1 MKTQLRDIFKDPD
14 WTVYDPPADG
24 FCTMHAIYKDL
35 DIVTKTDDKDYL
47 LSQLYE
53 AMKKYMEKTVHEE
66 IVVRPK
72 VETNTIG
79 EYNFRD
85 QGTANETKGK
95 LRQYIQNDR
104 LPDSIQRFYN
114 QTRRNTNQTGINIQ
128 ELYNILKNSFQKGIG
143 PFRETRT
150 IFIENL
156 QNIELTKQDF
166 KGQNEEATKRVLAE
180 LKNSNDLGTE
190 IVAYFPYITGRNIL
204 YITVLA
210 GRRTP
215 KIDYYEG
222 PRDSTITPKN
232 TIIFNWSGHT
242 VLLQNTDEKKNALVE
257 PYIPKFSAQQVNK
270 AVRLGYTYDEV
281 INMSRDEFNEIMNPV
296 N

>member
-1 MKTQLRDIFKDPD
+1 GEIFTDPD
-14 WTVYDPPADG
+14 WTVYNPPADG

-35 DIVTKTDDKDYL
+35 DIVTNTDDKDFL
-47 LSQLYE
+47 VDELYR
-53 AMKKYMEKTVHEE
+53 AMKTYMEKTVHEE
-66 IVVRPK
+66 IFLRPK
-72 VETNTIG
+72 VETNSIG

-85 QGTANETKGK
+85 QGTANETKEK
-95 LRQYIQNDR
+95 LCQYIQNDS
-104 LPDSIQRFYN
+104 LPYSIQQYYN

-143 PFRETRT
+143 PFRETPT
-150 IFIENL
+150 IFIENFK
-156 QNIELTKQDF
+156 NITLTIQDF
-166 KGQNEEATKRVLAE
+166 EGQKEEATKRVLAE
-180 LKNSNDLGTE
+180 LKNSKDLGTE
-190 IVAYFPYITGRNIL
+190 IVEYFPYITGRNIL

-210 GRRTP
+210 GRETP

-222 PRDSTITPKN
+222 PRDSVITPEN

-257 PYIPKFSAQQVNK
+257 PYIPKFSAQQVT
-270 AVRLGYTYDEV
+270 RLANIGIYEDKLQAL
-281 INMSRDEFNEIMNPV
+281 SRDEFNEIMNPV